1 MLGSFPA
8 CNIGLQTYCILLG
21 SYLGSCIPFEIIDR
35 LKIYE
40 DRKIQSNV
48 RIGNDL
54 KILAA
59 RMVTINFLWLI
70 VVLYFVSPLL
80 EIVLDMTSN
89 MPSLLAFAMQIS
101 LSFVVDDAWFYCYH
115 RYLHSNNSIYVQF
128 HKPHHGT
135 KILY

>member
-1 MLGSFPA
+1 MLGGFPA

-89 MPSLLAFAMQIS
+89 MPSLLAFAMQIRVLLLLIS
-101 LSFVVDDAWFYCYH
+101 SA
-115 RYLHSNNSIYVQF
+115 
-128 HKPHHGT
+128 
-135 KILY
+135 ILC